1 MPGKM
6 GNDDE
11 LLELESHGYDLRT
24 ECGEVVL
31 VCMSDLPDESMN
43 MEPFD
48 GSRDLSAGCLVE
60 FSSEMFVLETAD
72 GELAAGN
79 GLEEFLVGVVEK
91 IEPPVRPIVLDNGF

>member
-48 GSRDLSAGCLVE
+48 GS
-60 FSSEMFVLETAD
+60 
-72 GELAAGN
+72 
-79 GLEEFLVGVVEK
+79 
-91 IEPPVRPIVLDNGF
+91 